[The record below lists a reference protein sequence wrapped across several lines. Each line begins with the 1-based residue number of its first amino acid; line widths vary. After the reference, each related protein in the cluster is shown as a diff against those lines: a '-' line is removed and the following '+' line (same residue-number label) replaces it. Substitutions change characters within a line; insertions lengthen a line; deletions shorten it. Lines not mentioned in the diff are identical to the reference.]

1 MRHAPEFAVHDGLQM
16 LCRCIVAGARFAVIP
31 ELLHRAAPVAPPADL
46 AHAAS
51 LAMRARRAVLRH
63 LLPRSRMEDIDLIA
77 QLYAHLWPP
86 QRDFAE
92 QLLRT
97 VAQACA
103 ALAPAGMP
111 RIDAEMLTRALRT
124 ETLRLLQVF
133 FQAGLA
139 DKPWLESLFE
149 TPEVAALLGPAA
161 NQLPVRPFRG

>member
-1 MRHAPEFAVHDGLQM
+1 MHDGLQM
-16 LCRCIVAGARFAVIP
+16 LCRCIVAGAHFAVIP
-31 ELLHRAAPVAPPADL
+31 EVLHRPAPAAPPGDL

-63 LLPRSRMEDIDLIA
+63 LLPRSRVEDIDLIA

-103 ALAPAGMP
+103 ASAGTP

>member
-1 MRHAPEFAVHDGLQM
+1 M
-16 LCRCIVAGARFAVIP
+16 
-31 ELLHRAAPVAPPADL
+31 
-46 AHAAS
+46 
-51 LAMRARRAVLRH
+51 LRH
-63 LLPRSRMEDIDLIA
+63 LLPRSRVEDIDLIA

-97 VAQACA
+97 GAQACA
-103 ALAPAGMP
+103 ASAGTL

-161 NQLPVRPFRG
+161 NQLPVRPFRD

>member
-1 MRHAPEFAVHDGLQM
+1 
-16 LCRCIVAGARFAVIP
+16 
-31 ELLHRAAPVAPPADL
+31 
-46 AHAAS
+46 
-51 LAMRARRAVLRH
+51 MRARRAVLRH
-63 LLPRSRMEDIDLIA
+63 LLPRSRVEDIDLIA

-97 VAQACA
+97 VAHACA
-103 ALAPAGMP
+103 APAGMP

-161 NQLPVRPFRG
+161 NQLPVRPFRD